1 MTEPGSTER
10 MDQANV
16 SYRWYILLILTVTQI
31 GASLAALSF
40 GPLAPFLQDSFQIS
54 RAQVG
59 LLTSS
64 LYFGSILV
72 SIPTGRLADR
82 LGVRRLLLIGPAAM
96 AVFFFAFSRADAYQ
110 TAWILALLA
119 GMGYGVIN
127 PATAKAIMCWFSAK
141 GRATAIGIKQSG
153 VTIGAAIA
161 AALLPTLALALTWRT
176 SLFIAGAAVLGSA
189 MLCYLFYRE
198 FPGAALSGNGT
209 RKADGGLIKVI
220 TNRNIILFS
229 LVDCVWSSIQMSVST
244 YLVLYIK
251 ETLFYSVVLAGA
263 YLAIAQ
269 MSAGL
274 GRVFWGVISDHLFQ
288 SRRKI
293 VLLIIGVITTMTTL
307 SMTVLTK
314 NTPGWLLFVIVV
326 FIGLSVLG
334 RHGVLITFVAELAGK
349 ELAGT
354 AMGVSITI
362 TYIGIIIGP
371 PLFGHIADITRSYG
385 LSWLVFGI
393 ASALATATLL
403 MVQEKRKEK

>member
-1 MTEPGSTER
+1 MTEPGSTGR

-16 SYRWYILLILTVTQI
+16 SYRWYILLVLTLTQI

-40 GPLAPFLQDSFQIS
+40 GPLAPFLQDSLRIS

-82 LGVRRLLLIGPAAM
+82 LGVRRLLLIGPACM
-96 AVFFFAFSRADAYQ
+96 AFFFFAFSRTDAYQ
-110 TAWILALLA
+110 TAWILALFA

-127 PATAKAIMCWFSAK
+127 PATAKAIMYWFSAK
-141 GRATAIGIKQSG
+141 GRATAIGIKQAG

-176 SLFIAGAAVLGSA
+176 SFFIVGAAVLGSA
-189 MLCYLFYRE
+189 TLCYLFYRE
-198 FPGAALSGNGT
+198 FPGAALSEKGAP
-209 RKADGGLIKVI
+209 KADGGLLKVVA
-220 TNRNIILFS
+220 NRNIILFS
-229 LVDCVWSSIQMSVST
+229 LVDSVWSSIQMSVST
-244 YLVLYIK
+244 YLVLYLK
-251 ETLFYSVVLAGA
+251 ETLFYSVVLAGV

-274 GRVFWGVISDHLFQ
+274 GRVLWGVISDHLFQ

-307 SMTVLTK
+307 GMTVLTK
-314 NTPGWLLFVIVV
+314 NTPGWLIFIVV
-326 FIGLSVLG
+326 IFIGLSVLG

-371 PLFGHIADITRSYG
+371 PLFGHIADITGSYG

-393 ASALATATLL
+393 ASALATVTLL
-403 MVQEKRKEK
+403 LVQEKQKEM

>member
-1 MTEPGSTER
+1 MTEPGSTGR
-10 MDQANV
+10 MDQTNV

-40 GPLAPFLQDSFQIS
+40 GPLAPFLQESFQIS

-59 LLTSS
+59 LFTSS

-72 SIPTGRLADR
+72 SIPAGRLADH
-82 LGVRRLLLIGPAAM
+82 LGVRRLLFVGPAAM
-96 AVFFFAFSRADAYQ
+96 AVFFFAFSGADTFQA
-110 TAWILALLA
+110 ALILALFA

-127 PATAKAIMCWFSAK
+127 PATAKAIMYWFSAK

-161 AALLPTLALALTWRT
+161 AALLPSLALALTWRT
-176 SLFIAGAAVLGSA
+176 SLFMAGAAVLGSA
-189 MLCYLFYRE
+189 MLCCLFYRE
-198 FPGAALSGNGT
+198 FSGTTLLEKGA

-229 LVDCVWSSIQMSVST
+229 LIDCVWSSIQMSVST
-244 YLVLYIK
+244 YLVLYLT
-251 ETLFYSVVLAGA
+251 ETLFYSVVLAGV

-274 GRVFWGVISDHLFQ
+274 GRVLWGVISDHLFQ

-293 VLLIIGVITTMTTL
+293 VLLIIGVITTISTL
-307 SMTVLTK
+307 SMTTLTK

-326 FIGLSVLG
+326 FTGLSVLG
-334 RHGVLITFVAELAGK
+334 RHGVLITFVTELAGK

-371 PLFGHIADITRSYG
+371 PVFGHIADITRSYG

-393 ASALATATLL
+393 ASALATFSLL
-403 MVQEKRKEK
+403 LVQEKQKKT